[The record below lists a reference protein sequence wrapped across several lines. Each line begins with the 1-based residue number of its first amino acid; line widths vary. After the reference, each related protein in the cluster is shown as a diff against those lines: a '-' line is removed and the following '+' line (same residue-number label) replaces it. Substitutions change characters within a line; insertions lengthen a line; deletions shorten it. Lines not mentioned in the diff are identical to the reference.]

1 MKKTSVYL
9 CYLLRHH
16 PEEADLTMDRH
27 GWVEVEELIRE
38 VNRRGKHRLDR
49 ETLEELVAQ
58 DEKGR
63 YRFNDA
69 HSRIKCCQGHSIP
82 WVEPELV
89 YGPPPRYLYHGTTTA
104 ALKKIEASGAIEKR
118 KRHGVHLQPEEER
131 AWQSARRWGLTPV
144 VVKVDAGA
152 MAEDGFSFG
161 MAENEVWLT
170 DVVPARYICDRL
182 YFPTPQ

>member
-27 GWVEVEELIRE
+27 GWVDVEELIRG
-38 VNRRGKHRLDR
+38 VNRRGKYRLDR
-49 ETLEELVAQ
+49 ETLEELVAR

-82 WVEPELV
+82 WV
-89 YGPPPRYLYHGTTTA
+89 
-104 ALKKIEASGAIEKR
+104 
-118 KRHGVHLQPEEER
+118 
-131 AWQSARRWGLTPV
+131 
-144 VVKVDAGA
+144 DAGA
-152 MAEDGFSFG
+152 MVEDGFSFG

-182 YFPTPQ
+182 YSPAPQ